1 MLFRLDSLLEHA
13 ELSRRGARRL
23 ERGGSEER
31 LNASSHRGRRS
42 DPGCR
47 KQDSAPGAHTQSST
61 PASGVSCATP
71 RELCDHTP
79 LKKYLSTQRTHA
91 HVHTTHDDDAHTHR
105 DMSHGSRRAPRIVTA
120 PPARAA
126 RDGASRQLSRQAS
139 RRTALHG
146 RPSQPHKACTRFS
159 PSRMTGHAAVDQF
172 SIALCGSTSPDPSPS
187 DPTLQPRG
195 LQASPDLPNPT
206 DSPRMR
212 RLTPPPPSAA
222 WPHCEH
228 RSGGQNPC
236 PRSRSLCLRGPCR
249 CVSRD
254 CPSSAEVHT

>member
-1 MLFRLDSLLEHA
+1 MRMCTPHMMMM
-13 ELSRRGARRL
+13 RI
-23 ERGGSEER
+23 
-31 LNASSHRGRRS
+31 
-42 DPGCR
+42 
-47 KQDSAPGAHTQSST
+47 HTGYVT
-61 PASGVSCATP
+61 RVTA
-71 RELCDHTP
+71 
-79 LKKYLSTQRTHA
+79 
-91 HVHTTHDDDAHTHR
+91 
-105 DMSHGSRRAPRIVTA
+105 RAPDRHGTS
-120 PPARAA
+120 AA

-159 PSRMTGHAAVDQF
+159 RSRMTGHAAVDQF

-222 WPHCEH
+222 WPHYEH

>member
-1 MLFRLDSLLEHA
+1 MAHA
-13 ELSRRGARRL
+13 CLRILGSYPRRARRGKSAAL
-23 ERGGSEER
+23 SASFS
-31 LNASSHRGRRS
+31 ASS
-42 DPGCR
+42 
-47 KQDSAPGAHTQSST
+47 AA
-61 PASGVSCATP
+61 
-71 RELCDHTP
+71 
-79 LKKYLSTQRTHA
+79 
-91 HVHTTHDDDAHTHR
+91 
-105 DMSHGSRRAPRIVTA
+105 RAPQPA
-120 PPARAA
+120 PQSMYKILPFRV
-126 RDGASRQLSRQAS
+126 SR
-139 RRTALHG
+139 
-146 RPSQPHKACTRFS
+146 
-159 PSRMTGHAAVDQF
+159 SRMTGHAVVDQR
-172 SIALCGSTSPDPSPS
+172 SVWGVHLRAHQTLPPS

-222 WPHCEH
+222 WPHYEH

>member
-1 MLFRLDSLLEHA
+1 MRNCLVEGLDASREEGPRNGAERLVPPSQD
-13 ELSRRGARRL
+13 GARSPR
-23 ERGGSEER
+23 RAQSTH
-31 LNASSHRGRRS
+31 NSHRPRRASLAPRRESYAITRRS
-42 DPGCR
+42 
-47 KQDSAPGAHTQSST
+47 
-61 PASGVSCATP
+61 
-71 RELCDHTP
+71 
-79 LKKYLSTQRTHA
+79 KKYLSTQRTHA
-91 HVHTTHDDDAHTHR
+91 HVHTTHDDDAHTHGICHTGTAR
-105 DMSHGSRRAPRIVTA
+105 APDRHGTSRRRARRGKSATLSA
-120 PPARAA
+120 SFSANSAARAPQPA
-126 RDGASRQLSRQAS
+126 PQSMYKILPFGVSR
-139 RRTALHG
+139 
-146 RPSQPHKACTRFS
+146 
-159 PSRMTGHAAVDQF
+159 SRMTGHAAVDQF

-222 WPHCEH
+222 WPHYEH